1 MPKRFAAYPIGI
13 AATSIASVVVVSRR
27 PGLDRGETEVVL
39 DRRQQRHERRLRD
52 AVDEREGEQDAE
64 LEIEAMHAFN
74 IVTADRFVKCE

>member
-13 AATSIASVVVVSRR
+13 AATSIASVVVVSSES
-27 PGLDRGETEVVL
+27 GLDRGETEVVL
-39 DRRQQRHERRLRD
+39 HRGEHGDERRLGD
-52 AVDEREGEQDAE
+52 AVDEREGEQDAK

>member
-1 MPKRFAAYPIGI
+1 M
-13 AATSIASVVVVSRR
+13 
-27 PGLDRGETEVVL
+27 L
-39 DRRQQRHERRLRD
+39 DRREHGNERRLGD

>member
-13 AATSIASVVVVSRR
+13 AATSIASVVVVSRSPVSTEER
-27 PGLDRGETEVVL
+27 PRSSLDRG
-39 DRRQQRHERRLRD
+39 QQRHERRLRD

-64 LEIEAMHAFN
+64 LEVEAMHAFN